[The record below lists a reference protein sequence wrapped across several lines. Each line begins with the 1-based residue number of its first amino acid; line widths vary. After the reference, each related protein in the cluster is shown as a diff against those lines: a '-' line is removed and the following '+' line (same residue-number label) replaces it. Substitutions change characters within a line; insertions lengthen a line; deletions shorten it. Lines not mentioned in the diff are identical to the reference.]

1 MKRKK
6 LNVKIQMII
15 KNYIKKEYKRNTNT
29 ILNGDD
35 IINIL
40 DKTVK

>member
-6 LNVKIQMII
+6 LNVKIQMIM
-15 KNYIKKEYKRNTNT
+15 KNYIKKESKRNTNT